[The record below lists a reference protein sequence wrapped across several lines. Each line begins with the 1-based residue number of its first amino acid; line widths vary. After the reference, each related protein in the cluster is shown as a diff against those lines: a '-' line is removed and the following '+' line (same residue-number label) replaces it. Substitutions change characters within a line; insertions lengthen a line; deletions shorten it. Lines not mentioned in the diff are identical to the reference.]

1 MSSAAQIRYLVRHAI
16 RVEMRNKHGIA
27 GLAVF
32 AIAAVYTCYQ
42 ATGMHAELESWNAL
56 AWVVLLFTA
65 FNAVS
70 KPWADDASNMRSFLL
85 HTVKP
90 QDWLLA
96 RILYYSLMLLGLGAL
111 IFAAFLLFLGMD
123 PFTGSGAL
131 FFFLGIEAT
140 ALALASLL
148 AMIQALAARAGGGF
162 SLIAVLGLPLIIP
175 IILVSTRYGM
185 DIMKGIAFGDTAHH
199 LLFLATLTGG
209 FTALGYILFPYLWRD

>member
-1 MSSAAQIRYLVRHAI
+1 MNRVADIRFLVQHAI

-42 ATGMHAELESWNAL
+42 ATGMHAERESWNAL

-70 KPWADDASNMRSFLL
+70 KPWADDAPEMRSFLL
-85 HTVKP
+85 HTVRP
-90 QDWLLA
+90 QNWLLA
-96 RILYYSLMLLGLGAL
+96 RIVYYSLMLLALGAL
-111 IFAAFLLFLGMD
+111 IFAAFLLFLGLD
-123 PFTGSGAL
+123 PFVGNGIFY
-131 FFFLGIEAT
+131 FFIGIEAT

-148 AMIQALAARAGGGF
+148 AMIQALATRAGGGF

-175 IILVSTRYGM
+175 VILVATRYGM

-209 FTALGYILFPYLWRD
+209 FTALGYILFPYLWRE

>member
-1 MSSAAQIRYLVRHAI
+1 MSRVADIRFLVQHAI

-42 ATGMHAELESWNAL
+42 ATGMHAERESWNAL

-70 KPWADDASNMRSFLL
+70 KPWADDAPEMRSFLL
-85 HTVKP
+85 HTVRP
-90 QDWLLA
+90 QNWLLA
-96 RILYYSLMLLGLGAL
+96 RIVYYSLMLLALGAL
-111 IFAAFLLFLGMD
+111 IFAAFLLFLGLD
-123 PFTGSGAL
+123 PFVGNGIFY
-131 FFFLGIEAT
+131 FFIGIEAT

-148 AMIQALAARAGGGF
+148 AMIQALATRAGGGF

-175 IILVSTRYGM
+175 VILVATRYGM

-209 FTALGYILFPYLWRD
+209 FTALGYILFPYLWRE